1 MDEQRKSFRAL
12 LSFLVCALLL
22 LFWGLLFLGD
32 SFVGACL
39 QAMVRGVL
47 ATYRQ
52 QAGSHKVY
60 GTWLL
65 LLLLVIGCFVGAFLQ
80 AMVGVVLAV
89 YRQQAGSH
97 KVCGTWL
104 LVLCYY
110 CWLFC
115 GSLPASDGWWC
126 AGGLSAAIVCG
137 H

>member
-1 MDEQRKSFRAL
+1 MDEQQKSFRAL

-22 LFWGLLFLGD
+22 LIWGLLFLGD

-65 LLLLVIGCFVGAFLQ
+65 
-80 AMVGVVLAV
+80 
-89 YRQQAGSH
+89 
-97 KVCGTWL
+97 
-104 LVLCYY
+104 VLCYY

-115 GSLPASDGWWC
+115 GSLPASDDLWTTKARIASRLAPTG
-126 AGGLSAAIVCG
+126 
-137 H
+137 